1 MKNNLPPRVVSRR
14 GMTLLELT
22 VIIVVMLALI
32 VVLAIGSR
40 AWKRASDR
48 SACVMNVRNLQVA
61 TRSYQNLY
69 GYYFGGQ
76 PQLEYGTHDISRHL
90 LEKGYISQGLHDQT
104 KGSRPCAGGGTYRSA
119 APDFFPMPG
128 QLYMN
133 CSLSAAED
141 HEPEPATAADW

>member
-14 GMTLLELT
+14 GITLLELT
-22 VIIVVMLALI
+22 IIIVVVLSLVGI
-32 VVLAIGSR
+32 LAIGSR

-48 SACVMNVRNLQVA
+48 SACVMNLRSFQMA

-76 PQLEYGTHDISRHL
+76 PLPEYGTQDIARHL
-90 LEKGYISQGLHDQT
+90 LEKGYITHNLHDQA
-104 KGSRPCAGGGTYRSA
+104 KGTRPCPGSGTYHSA

-128 QLYMN
+128 ELYMK
-133 CSLSAAED
+133 CSLSTAEEHVPD
-141 HEPEPATAADW
+141 HIADW